1 MLSRACFLLF
11 ASVAADYSPLPGVD
25 TTYET
30 VLASEEAVYVKKG
43 DQVKVHAT
51 VCTLSHIYLLESQH
65 QRIGS
70 YLLHFSVVNASAMSG
85 RR

>member
-30 VLASEEAVYVKKG
+30 VVASDEAVYVKKG

-51 VCTLSHIYLLESQH
+51 VCTLSHLLVSQH

-70 YLLHFSVVNASAMSG
+70 YLLHFSVVHASAMSG